1 MTSKKRPNLARTARC
16 RECGVYADYSTPGV
30 PDGGGLIIRHERECP
45 HHPANLTPPDEVL
58 SLIGQEADHVE
69 VQDLGH
75 GVAGHIVVQSTDH
88 GVDRDAVFVDLGSV
102 LHLWSYQG
110 ATLTPALARDLGKA
124 LIGWADRKNPPPF
137 DLMVTLTDQALREFV
152 FEVLDMAEERTIE
165 TIRLAVDDGTFKV
178 KFDEGSWSPPLTDGV
193 TIQEGHEIP

>member
-75 GVAGHIVVQSTDH
+75 GVAGHIVVQTTDH

-137 DLMVTLTDQALREFV
+137 DLMIELEGQALDYVRDELADMEHAEFHTV
-152 FEVLDMAEERTIE
+152 
-165 TIRLAVDDGTFKV
+165 RLAVDDGTFKV
-178 KFDEGSWSPPLTDGV
+178 KVNEYGWSIPLTDGV
-193 TIQEGHEIP
+193 TILEGHEIP